1 MLVSLTMLEPT
12 TASIGLYLLMH
23 PPRLHKHTI
32 RKPMFLKRICR
43 RVRSLRHNEAIRDA
57 IWDEL
62 ADQLVDNLHIM
73 PSWSILLLYVCLFVV
88 VFVV

>member
-1 MLVSLTMLEPT
+1 MLEPT
-12 TASIGLYLLMH
+12 TASIGLYLITH
-23 PPRLHKHTI
+23 PPRFHKHTL
-32 RKPMFLKRICR
+32 RKPMFLKRVCK

-62 ADQLVDNLHIM
+62 GESLVDNVHIL
-73 PSWSILLLYVCLFVV
+73 PSWSVVLLYVCLFVV